1 MSRLRHYRALMRL
14 DRPIG
19 TWLLAWPTFWALLVA
34 GAGDPSIRL
43 VAIFAAGVY
52 LMRSA
57 GCVINDFADRH
68 LDGQVSRTR
77 ERPLA
82 TGQVSSTEALLL
94 FAGLV
99 LLAFLLVLSLNM
111 LTIGLSFIAL
121 GLAAFYPFAKRFTHL
136 PQLFLGAAFSMA
148 IPMAFAAVEYRV
160 PLIAWVLFAANF
172 VWTVA
177 YDTEYAMAD
186 RPDDLRAGIKS
197 TAILFGKYDIIAI
210 AGLQTLT
217 ILLLAF
223 AGWMFSAAP
232 YYWIALIIA
241 GAMFAWQLWMI
252 SGREPDQCMRA
263 FRQNHYVGM
272 VITIGIA
279 LHFWLPDVPWLGS
292 LF

>member
-1 MSRLRHYRALMRL
+1 MSRLRHYRALMRM
-14 DRPIG
+14 DKPIG

-43 VAIFAAGVY
+43 VAIFAAGVF

-57 GCVINDFADRH
+57 GCVINDFADRK
-68 LDGQVSRTR
+68 LDRHVQRTR

-82 TGQVSSTEALLL
+82 SGKVTSAEALVL

-99 LLAFLLVLSLNM
+99 LLAFLLVLTLNW
-111 LTIGLSFIAL
+111 LTVGLSAVAL
-121 GLAAFYPFAKRFTHL
+121 ALAAAYPFAKRFTHL
-136 PQLFLGAAFSMA
+136 PQVILGAAFSMA

-160 PLIAWVLFAANF
+160 PLIAWALFAANL

-177 YDTEYAMAD
+177 YDTQYAMAD
-186 RPDDLRAGIKS
+186 REDDLKVGIKS
-197 TAILFGKYDIIAI
+197 SAILFGRYDLIAI
-210 AGLQTLT
+210 ALLQTLT
-217 ILLLAF
+217 IALLALV
-223 AGWMFSAAP
+223 GWMMSAAP
-232 YYWIALIIA
+232 YYWISVALA
-241 GAMFAWQLWMI
+241 AAMFVWQLWMI

-272 VITIGIA
+272 VIAIGIA

-292 LF
+292 LL

>member
-1 MSRLRHYRALMRL
+1 MSRLRHYRALMRM
-14 DRPIG
+14 DKPIG

-34 GAGDPSIRL
+34 GAGDPSIRI
-43 VAIFAAGVY
+43 VAIFAAGVF

-57 GCVINDFADRH
+57 GCVINDFADRN

-82 TGQVSSTEALLL
+82 TGAVTSLEALLL
-94 FAGLV
+94 FAVLV
-99 LLAFLLVLSLNM
+99 LLAFLLVLTLNW
-111 LTIGLSFIAL
+111 LTVGLSVVAL
-121 GLAAFYPFAKRFTHL
+121 ALAAVYPFAKRFTHF

-160 PLIAWVLFAANF
+160 PVLAWVLFAANF
-172 VWTVA
+172 LWTVA

-186 RPDDLRAGIKS
+186 RPDDVQAGIKS
-197 TAILFGKYDIIAI
+197 TAIFFGRYDILAI
-210 AGLQTLT
+210 AVLQVITLA
-217 ILLLAF
+217 LLAL

-232 YYWIALIIA
+232 YYWIALVIA
-241 GAMFAWQLWMI
+241 AAMFVWQLWMI

-263 FRQNHYVGM
+263 FRQNYYVGM
-272 VITIGIA
+272 VITIGVA

-292 LF
+292 LI